1 MVLVILYLI
10 YILVMYF
17 NRFLEKKCI
26 SAVER
31 LKKKYVKAEQID
43 VTDTSSEER
52 QPLSGN
58 ITLIEFCSENVL
70 AVFVTL

>member
-52 QPLSGN
+52 QPLSGT
-58 ITLIEFCSENVL
+58 ITFHIVL
-70 AVFVTL
+70 LL